1 MWIKSVRIMN
11 FKAIEDRRIT
21 FEKDMTVMI
30 GANGTGKTTVLHA
43 IRAFFLKDV
52 SQYDFNSP
60 EKPIHIEIVFCD
72 DESDDNTRTL
82 SRIFTKTDG
91 PKPIS
96 QLMENDKKLPAKF
109 DLDSELKIKPIMIN
123 AMSDPS
129 SELTDKKNTTLNDVV
144 EFIRDT
150 GSASGA
156 RLKLMQRIERHQ
168 KKLQIMNKKA
178 LDKTVDAANMRIGR
192 ISDDTHVSIQQQDHD
207 SFDYKADVTITE
219 RGHET
224 PVGDA
229 GHGSQKLVL
238 FSLIDAHA
246 KSMENKSSGGS
257 KKPAYS
263 YILMFDEPDV
273 YQSPSRS
280 RSFYNSLHELS
291 KNKRQQV
298 ICVTHSERF
307 ISMKDVYGIR
317 LFRRDKHG
325 KSQPVISHVD
335 RAYIN
340 SQFRTP
346 KEAKKTLAVLNVL
359 RDYRFGLFSDLV
371 VLVEGDGDRVLLETI
386 SELKNKKSFE
396 AQGIQIVVCGGKRN
410 IPFALKLY
418 EKLDVPV
425 YVIWE
430 EDSCLSQQ
438 QAKVDND
445 RLNKEIHDRL
455 GISGDDLSYKDG
467 SVVSDKY
474 ACFENRVEDVMYTKG
489 TSVKNDVYLAIKF
502 IEENYNKDN
511 MSAFRDIVDRIVAY
525 YSRINP

>member
-1 MWIKSVRIMN
+1 MWIKSVRIVN

-43 IRAFFLKDV
+43 IQAFFTKDV
-52 SQYDFNSP
+52 SQSDFNSP
-60 EKPIHIEIVFCD
+60 EAPIRIEIVFCD
-72 DESDDNTRTL
+72 DESDNNTRTL

-91 PKPIS
+91 AKPS
-96 QLMENDKKLPAKF
+96 AQLMENDNKLPAKF
-109 DLDSELKIKPIMIN
+109 DLDNELKIKPIMIK

-129 SELTDKKNTTLNDVV
+129 SELTDKKNSTLNDVV
-144 EFIRDT
+144 GFIRDT

-156 RLKLMQRIERHQ
+156 RLKLMQKIEKYQ
-168 KKLQIMNKKA
+168 KILQKMNEKA
-178 LDKTVDAANMRIGR
+178 IHKTVKVANRRMKY
-192 ISDDTHVSIQQQDHD
+192 ISDDTRVNIQQLDHD

-219 RGHET
+219 RGHPT

-246 KSMENKSSGGS
+246 ISMKTPSSTNNE
-257 KKPAYS
+257 KPMYS

-280 RSFYNSLHELS
+280 RSFYNSLRELAE
-291 KNKRQQV
+291 NKTQQV

-325 KSQPVISHVD
+325 KNQPTISYVD
-335 RAYIN
+335 RAYIDA
-340 SQFRTP
+340 QFPTI
-346 KEAKKTLAVLNVL
+346 KEAEKKLAVLDIL

-371 VLVEGDGDRVLLETI
+371 VLVEGDGDRALLEAT

-396 AQGIQIVVCGGKRN
+396 AQGIQIVVCGGKTN
-410 IPFALKLY
+410 MPFACELYKKLG
-418 EKLDVPV
+418 VPL

-430 EDSCLSQQ
+430 QDSCLRETQS
-438 QAKVDND
+438 KDDND
-445 RLNKEIHDRL
+445 RLNSEIHSCL
-455 GISGDDLSYKDG
+455 GIDGSALSYKDG
-467 SVVSDKY
+467 SVVSDMY
-474 ACFENRVEDVMYTKG
+474 ACFENRVEDVMYVKG
-489 TSVKNDVYLAIKF
+489 TSKKNDVYGTIKF
-502 IEENYNKDN
+502 VEENYRKKK
-511 MSAFRDIVDRIVAY
+511 MSALRNIVIKIVAY
-525 YSRINP
+525 YSRINS